1 MMTPENIEIV
11 HRFLHVAQAPFE
23 EMLEELLRRY
33 KPVYA
38 PVRLVIFG
46 APADNE
52 EYVARFACMRAAL
65 NEHFR
70 AALKGHLRAD
80 TPLVS
85 YVAQPPQTPGLVM
98 EAHEVVLTAQDR
110 LEHRHSAD
118 TPYITI
124 ERPGCKRLFLSGVT
138 GDVLHQSIRQ
148 QSAEVFARIARVL
161 QAEGMPVSSII
172 RQWNYI
178 EKITARDAAGHQHYQ
193 DFNDARSL
201 FYQGAQ
207 WTTGYP
213 AATGIGTQW
222 GGVMIDLDALL
233 CQDATVC
240 VRSIDNPLQIAAHAY
255 SQQVLVGEA
264 DRALRQKT
272 TPKFE
277 RAKAVWKQDHG
288 FVYISGTAA
297 IRGEQSLEGV
307 GIEKQT
313 LTTLENIEYLVS
325 RHNLRRSGIPATE
338 DATLITFR
346 VYVKHRRDMQQAREV
361 VSARYPHLPAIYTLT
376 DVCRPE
382 LLIEIEGMA
391 LLR

>member
-1 MMTPENIEIV
+1 MITHQNIEIV
-11 HRFLHVAQAPFE
+11 HRFLHVAPAPFE
-23 EMLEELLRRY
+23 EMLEELLRQY
-33 KPVYA
+33 TPLYA
-38 PVRLVIFG
+38 PVRMVIFG

-52 EYVARFACMRAAL
+52 EYVAHFARIRSAL
-65 NEHFR
+65 QEHFR
-70 AALKGHLRAD
+70 EAR
-80 TPLVS
+80 PLVS
-85 YVAQPPQTPGLVM
+85 YVAQPPQTLGLVM
-98 EAHEVVLTAQDR
+98 EAHEVVLTAADTI
-110 LEHRHSAD
+110 EHRHSAG
-118 TPYITI
+118 TPYIII
-124 ERPGCKRLFLSGVT
+124 ERQGCKRLFLSGVT
-138 GDVLHQSIRQ
+138 GDVLRQSICRQ
-148 QSAEVFARIARVL
+148 SGEVFSCIARVL

-178 EKITARDAAGHQHYQ
+178 EKITAHDAAGHQHYQ

-201 FYQGAQ
+201 FYQGVEWPA
-207 WTTGYP
+207 GYP

-233 CQDATVC
+233 CKDATVS
-240 VRSIDNPLQIAAHAY
+240 VHGVDNPLQIAAHAY

-264 DRALRQKT
+264 DPALRQKT

-277 RAKAVWKQDHG
+277 RAKAVWKDDHG

-313 LTTLENIEYLVS
+313 LATLENIEYLVC
-325 RHNLRRSGIPATE
+325 RDNLRRWGIPATE

-346 VYVKHRRDMQQAREV
+346 VYVKHRRDMQKARGV
-361 VSARYPHLPAIYTLT
+361 VAARYPHLPAIYTLT

>member
-52 EYVARFACMRAAL
+52 EYVARFACIRAAL

-70 AALKGHLRAD
+70 AA

-98 EAHEVVLTAQDR
+98 EAHEVVLTAQDKMQ
-110 LEHRHSAD
+110 HRHSAD

-138 GDVLHQSIRQ
+138 GDVLHQSIRE

-240 VRSIDNPLQIAAHAY
+240 VLGVDNPLQIAAHAY

-264 DRALRQKT
+264 DEALRQKT

-297 IRGEQSLEGV
+297 IRGEQSLDRKTHV
-307 GIEKQT
+307 
-313 LTTLENIEYLVS
+313 
-325 RHNLRRSGIPATE
+325 
-338 DATLITFR
+338 
-346 VYVKHRRDMQQAREV
+346 
-361 VSARYPHLPAIYTLT
+361 
-376 DVCRPE
+376 
-382 LLIEIEGMA
+382 
-391 LLR
+391 